1 MNRKEQKRTARHILA
16 IRTKHDRLVTAYIR
30 NKYPKVYEEVEQY
43 YQTLNLKYPNKRDLT
58 KTTDFLHFT
67 TGYGSFIDY
76 YRARA
81 EDEKKKKDITQET
94 HTVEDNMSLRI
105 QLMDND
111 DVNMIKLCEK
121 PDESLPIPE
130 DVYNSLISELAKDPQ
145 LYSIFNGMSVDNS
158 QQPLEQQQF
167 DETTREFGLSPED
180 QQQVDEIVRQL
191 ELSQDQQTEVIIP
204 GPVSHQQQQMETN
217 IAGPVSHQQQF
228 DEIIQELDELLPK
241 LFEEEQTLLEKELT
255 HLGY

>member
-1 MNRKEQKRTARHILA
+1 MNRTEQKRTARHILA
-16 IRTKHDRLVTAYIR
+16 IKTRHDRLVTAYIR
-30 NKYPKVYEEVEQY
+30 NKYPIEYEEAELY
-43 YQTLNLKYPNKRDLT
+43 YQNLNLKYPNKRDLT

-81 EDEKKKKDITQET
+81 EDEKTKNITQET

-111 DVNMIKLCEK
+111 DVSTAKLCEK
-121 PDESLPIPE
+121 ADESLAIPE
-130 DVYNSLISELAKDPQ
+130 DVYNSLISKLAKDPQ

-167 DETTREFGLSPED
+167 DETTRELGLSPEH
-180 QQQVDEIVRQL
+180 QQQVDEIIHQL

-228 DEIIQELDELLPK
+228 DEIIQELDELLPE

-255 HLGY
+255 RLGY